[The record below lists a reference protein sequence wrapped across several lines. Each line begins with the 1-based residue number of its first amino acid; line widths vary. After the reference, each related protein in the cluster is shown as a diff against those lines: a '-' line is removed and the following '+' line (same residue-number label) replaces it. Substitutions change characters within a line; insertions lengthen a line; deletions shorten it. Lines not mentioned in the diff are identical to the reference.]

1 MNTKTPGQNRL
12 KQNKDYIG
20 TEHLKTLR
28 FEYRGLTLDLYD
40 VGSCKMVTR
49 CAPVSELNPD

>member
-20 TEHLKTLR
+20 TEHLKTL
-28 FEYRGLTLDLYD
+28 
-40 VGSCKMVTR
+40 C
-49 CAPVSELNPD
+49 LNIAG

>member
-20 TEHLKTLR
+20 TEHLKTLC
-28 FEYRGLTLDLYD
+28 FEYRGLTLDFI
-40 VGSCKMVTR
+40 
-49 CAPVSELNPD
+49 